1 MFKLPALVLLAFLP
15 AVAVNAQPEPI
26 WGGYYTRGTFAA
38 GGGSEARGSIS
49 LECAGP
55 NLADAGAF
63 FLQLTP
69 AARIEPFVDAP
80 PQLDFMVD
88 GQLMTLPVT
97 AENGVVFFYR
107 AEPEDDVLALA
118 LIAVLRR
125 GNRLIVSAPEL
136 DIANI
141 PLKGSS
147 QALAYVEE
155 CVAEED

>member
-1 MFKLPALVLLAFLP
+1 MFRRPALVLLAFLP

-26 WGGYYTRGTFAA
+26 WGGYFNMGSFAA
-38 GGGSEARGSIS
+38 GGGSHVRGSIR

-69 AARIEPFVDAP
+69 AASIEPFVDAP
-80 PQLDFMVD
+80 PQLDFIV
-88 GQLMTLPVT
+88 GGELMTVPVT
-97 AENGVVFFYR
+97 AENGAVFFYR
-107 AEPEDDVLALA
+107 AEPADDVVALA
-118 LIAVLRR
+118 LIAALRR
-125 GNRLIVSAPEL
+125 GSRLIVVAPEL
-136 DIANI
+136 DIADI